1 MYGEGGGLGATPRQ
15 GRRGGG
21 EGDTAAGDAGSRADL
36 QAAYTA
42 RVGGRVG
49 WGWGCLSSLVENT
62 NPQSRI
68 LTAESGA
75 VKPDLS
81 EIKGT
86 CGNPLP
92 AKGESLGK
100 PLQLLEGP
108 L

>member
-1 MYGEGGGLGATPRQ
+1 M
-15 GRRGGG
+15 
-21 EGDTAAGDAGSRADL
+21 
-36 QAAYTA
+36 
-42 RVGGRVG
+42 
-49 WGWGCLSSLVENT
+49 VENT

-68 LTAESGA
+68 LTAESVA